1 MHTLFLIFY
10 VLAAVICFTLAV
22 KIERRIYGKSDGT
35 QLFLS
40 AVIALIPVVNMF
52 FILFELLILGAFNI
66 FHFHQTKS
74 PEVV

>member
-1 MHTLFLIFY
+1 
-10 VLAAVICFTLAV
+10 
-22 KIERRIYGKSDGT
+22 
-35 QLFLS
+35 
-40 AVIALIPVVNMF
+40 VIALIPVVNMF